1 MEIILVMYMMTAM
14 PDGGKTIDW
23 KIIERYEK
31 KEECLQAKYS
41 LDSMHD
47 KNTTYRC
54 LIRSVK

>member
-1 MEIILVMYMMTAM
+1 MMTAT